1 MKRSF
6 ILLLFLFSLIMSGCN
21 KDPVSDNPQ
30 DDGPFKVTARL
41 PLPDNIP
48 YDELGSGK
56 IVFERNYGTGGSD
69 FYVIDI
75 KKRKSSGFTLE
86 SSITQP
92 NVSPEGT
99 KIACSLLNSA
109 DSKSKRDIYIMNID
123 GSDCFP
129 AFKSKL
135 DAVYPTWTSDGSK
148 IVFYTSG
155 PGGKVYLQSAL
166 ENSPD
171 TAELIKLSY
180 ANDPDWLIKPA
191 GGFSMSQ
198 SGKLASV
205 STSENPD
212 GVIDIVPYTGK
223 AGVKVLINPSTD
235 LGFVSQNFKV
245 QSAVYSPDGLKIA
258 FIDTYSNPEEPGW
271 ISINVNTIDTD
282 GTNLISLFGMGGNA
296 LKSGSGRQVSLCWS
310 PDGTKIIFNGPDT
323 ESSSHLIY
331 VNTDGSG
338 WGFVTNQTGVYD
350 GEVSWSK

>member
-1 MKRSF
+1 MNRSLF
-6 ILLLFLFSLIMSGCN
+6 YLLLLISIALPGCN
-21 KDPVSDNPQ
+21 KDNNSDNPQ

-48 YDELGSGK
+48 YSELGSGK
-56 IVFERNYGTGGSD
+56 IVFERNYGQGNSD

-75 KKRKSSGFTLE
+75 DNRKSKGFTLE

-92 NVSPEGT
+92 NVSPDGT
-99 KIACSLLNSA
+99 RIACSLLNSA
-109 DSKSKRDIYIMNID
+109 DSKYRGIYIMNID

-148 IVFYTSG
+148 IVFYTNG
-155 PGGKVYLQSAL
+155 PEGKVYLQSAS

-171 TAELIKLSY
+171 TAQLIKLSY
-180 ANDPDWLIKPA
+180 DSDLGWLIKPA

-198 SGKLASV
+198 SGNLASV

-212 GVIDIVPYTGK
+212 GVISVVPYSGK
-223 AGVKVLINPSTD
+223 AGVKVIVSPATD
-235 LGFVSQNFKV
+235 LGFVSPNFRV
-245 QSAVYSPDGLKIA
+245 ESAVYSPDGLKIA

-271 ISINVNTIDTD
+271 VSINVNTIDPD

-296 LKSGSGRQVSLCWS
+296 LKSGSGRKVSLCWS
-310 PDGTKIIFNGPDT
+310 PDGTKVLFNGPDSET
-323 ESSSHLIY
+323 SSHLIY

>member
-1 MKRSF
+1 MKLTLIF
-6 ILLLFLFSLIMSGCN
+6 YLFLLSIALICCN
-21 KDPVSDNPQ
+21 KDNNSDNPQ

-48 YDELGSGK
+48 YSELGSGK
-56 IVFERNYGTGGSD
+56 IVFERNYGQGGSD

-75 KKRKSSGFTLE
+75 DKRKSKGFTLE

-92 NVSPEGT
+92 SVSPEGT
-99 KIACSLLNSA
+99 KIAFSLLNSV
-109 DSKSKRDIYIMNID
+109 DSKSRGIYIMNID
-123 GSDCFP
+123 GSECFP
-129 AFKSKL
+129 AFQSKL

-155 PGGKVYLQSAL
+155 PEGKVYLQSAL

-180 ANDPDWLIKPA
+180 DSDPAWLIKPA

-198 SGKLASV
+198 SGNLASV

-212 GVIDIVPYTGK
+212 GVIGIVPYTGK
-223 AGVKVLINPSTD
+223 DGVTVLITPSTD
-235 LGFVSQNFKV
+235 LAIISPNYRVE
-245 QSAVYSPDGLKIA
+245 SAVYSPDGLKIA
-258 FIDTYSNPEEPGW
+258 FIDIYSNPEEPGW
-271 ISINVNTIDTD
+271 VSVNVNTIDPD
-282 GTNLISLFGMGGNA
+282 GTNLISLFGMGGYP

-310 PDGTKIIFNGPDT
+310 PDGTKILFNGPDSET
-323 ESSSHLIY
+323 SSHLIY

>member
-1 MKRSF
+1 MKRS
-6 ILLLFLFSLIMSGCN
+6 LLYLLFLFSVILVGCN

-30 DDGPFKVTARL
+30 DEGPFKVTARL

-75 KKRKSSGFTLE
+75 DNRKSMGFTLE

-92 NVSPEGT
+92 SVSPAGT

-109 DSKSKRDIYIMNID
+109 KSKSARGIYIMNID
-123 GSDCFP
+123 GSECFP
-129 AFKSKL
+129 AFQSKL

-155 PGGKVYLQSAL
+155 PEGKVYLQSAL

-191 GGFSMSQ
+191 GGFSISQ

-223 AGVKVLINPSTD
+223 AGVKVLVSPSTD
-235 LGFVSQNFKV
+235 LGFVSPNFRV
-245 QSAVYSPDGLKIA
+245 ESAVYSPDGLKIA
-258 FIDTYSNPEEPGW
+258 FLDIYTNPGEDNWVSVGL
-271 ISINVNTIDTD
+271 NTIDPD
-282 GTNLISLFGMGGNA
+282 GTNLIPLFSKGGSP
-296 LKSGSGRQVSLCWS
+296 LKSGTARQVSLCWS
-310 PDGTKIIFNGPDT
+310 PDGTKILFNCPDSET
-323 ESSSHLIY
+323 SRHIIY